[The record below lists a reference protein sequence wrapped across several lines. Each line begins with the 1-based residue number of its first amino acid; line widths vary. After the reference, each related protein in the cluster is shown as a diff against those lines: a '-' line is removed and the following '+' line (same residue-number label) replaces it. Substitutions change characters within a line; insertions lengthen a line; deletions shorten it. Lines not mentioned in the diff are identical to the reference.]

1 MEETDSTKDNTDS
14 LPVVPPDRRQNP
26 RKQTK
31 KVLVG
36 RNISLPE
43 DSSNLPRLPSFLP
56 VLGFKVDMQMR
67 SHRICQKYPMDSR
80 LSNYRDEKE
89 IILNSYLEEE
99 AAREATSRSF
109 GSLSASRIT
118 LRNQRRHSFSR
129 TPRASMAVQF
139 ISPNNGRLPLL
150 NSRSSE
156 QDHVYHLDSNRTS
169 LSSHSR
175 RVEDKV
181 IEHNFRPRK
190 SRKVKLKVET

>member
-14 LPVVPPDRRQNP
+14 LPVVPPDRRQSP

-36 RNISLPE
+36 LVNISLPE

-129 TPRASMAVQF
+129 PAASIYGSAVYFAKQW
-139 ISPNNGRLPLL
+139 
-150 NSRSSE
+150 
-156 QDHVYHLDSNRTS
+156 TTA
-169 LSSHSR
+169 
-175 RVEDKV
+175 V
-181 IEHNFRPRK
+181 IEFSVGRNEIM
-190 SRKVKLKVET
+190 SIT